1 MAFAIT
7 QSCCSDAGCVSVCPV
22 NCIHPAPGEP
32 GFGSADIL
40 HIDPDTCIDCG
51 ACSDACPVDAIFP
64 VDRLGPRDAHF
75 AEVNAAYY
83 RDRDTSNAFTPTEY
97 ITLHRLPDDLQV
109 AVVGTGPSAGYAIRT
124 LLMRTDAQITVI
136 DKLPTPGGLVRSGVA
151 PDHPATKN
159 ITHGFDLHL
168 RDPRVTLLGN
178 LEVGEDFSPAE
189 LAQHF
194 HGVIYAIGA
203 SEPKRLG
210 IPGENLPGS
219 TSATDVVAWYNG
231 LPDVTNPMAPAR
243 VGRTVLVGTG
253 NVALDI
259 VRLLHTDIEDLGR
272 TDIADRSLPFLR
284 DNRVGEVVLLGRRGP
299 DSAAYTPAEYAALA
313 NTPGIEIIALDGSDP
328 SSIDL
333 SAPVDPSRKRIVFLY
348 NTSPLEVV
356 GDDHVTGVRVR
367 TGETEHLIPADNV
380 IASIGYR
387 TRPVAGLPFDAD
399 AGRIPNVDGRIVD
412 GAAPVPGAYV
422 VGWARRGPSGG
433 IGANRACAEETVQ
446 AFIDDAASGAL
457 DVSARPEGGFATFLR
472 RKNLTPV
479 RHRGIRAID
488 RIERE
493 RGESSGRPRVKL
505 TERAEML
512 AGAKARRSL
521 PIFPRRRD
529 R

>member
-1 MAFAIT
+1 M
-7 QSCCSDAGCVSVCPV
+7 CPV
-22 NCIHPAPGEP
+22 NCIHPTPDEP

-83 RDRDTSNAFTPTEY
+83 RDRDSSDAFTPTEY
-97 ITLHRLPDDLQV
+97 VALKRLPADLRV

-124 LLMRTDAQITVI
+124 LLMRTDARITVI

-159 ITHGFDLHL
+159 ITEGFDLHL

-178 LEVGEDFSPAE
+178 LEVGVDISPAE
-189 LAQHF
+189 LAEHF

-203 SEPKRLG
+203 SEPRRLG
-210 IPGENLPGS
+210 IPGEDLPGS
-219 TSATDVVAWYNG
+219 TSATEVVAWYNG
-231 LPDVTNPMAPAR
+231 LPDVSNPLQPAR

-259 VRLLHTDIEDLGR
+259 VRLLHTAPDDLGR

-313 NTPGIEIIALDGSDP
+313 NTPGIEIVTLDVSDP
-328 SSIDL
+328 SSIDF
-333 SAPVDPSRKRIVFLY
+333 SAPVDPNRKRIVFLY
-348 NTSPLEVV
+348 DTTPVEVV
-356 GDDHVTGVRVR
+356 GADDQVVGVRVR
-367 TGETEHLIPADNV
+367 SGETEHLIPADNV
-380 IASIGYR
+380 ISSIGYR

-399 AGRIPNVDGRIVD
+399 AGRIPNADGRIID
-412 GAAPVPGAYV
+412 GSVPVSGAYV

-457 DVSARPEGGFATFLR
+457 DVGARPAGGFTRFLR
-472 RKNLTPV
+472 QRNLKPV

-493 RGESSGRPRVKL
+493 RGEVSGRPRVKF
-505 TERAEML
+505 TERADML
-512 AGAKARRSL
+512 AGAKTVRSL
-521 PIFPRRRD
+521 PILPFRRER
-529 R
+529 